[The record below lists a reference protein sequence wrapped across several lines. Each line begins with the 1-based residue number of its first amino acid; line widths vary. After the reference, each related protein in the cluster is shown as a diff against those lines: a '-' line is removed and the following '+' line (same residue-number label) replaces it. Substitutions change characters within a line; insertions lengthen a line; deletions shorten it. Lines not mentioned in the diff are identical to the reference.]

1 MKTLTLWSTRNLAG
15 ALLLLLATQLS
26 AQDKV
31 RYDAS
36 PGSKVKIE
44 GTSTIHDWTMEGS
57 IIGGTFEIE
66 KEFQSDLSLK
76 SVPCLNGKGCPAVKA
91 SITVRTLKSGKE
103 TMDGIMQDAMK
114 AKEHPRI
121 EYKLTAMKPKGDVP
135 ASGTPVK
142 FDAKGDL
149 SIAGVTKPIDLE
161 VTMERL
167 EGNKIRF
174 KGATPDIKSPTAM
187 KMTDYGIKPPAPS
200 LALGLIKTGDEI
212 KVSFEWMLALKQD
225 AAK

>member
-1 MKTLTLWSTRNLAG
+1 MKTLTLWSTRNLVG
-15 ALLLLLATQLS
+15 TLLLLLATQLS

-57 IIGGTFEIE
+57 IIGGSFELE
-66 KEFQSDLSLK
+66 KEFQGDPSLK
-76 SVPCLNGKGCPAVKA
+76 SVPSLNGKGSPTVKA

-142 FDAKGDL
+142 FDTKGDL
-149 SIAGVTKPIDLE
+149 SIAGVTKSIDLE
-161 VTMERL
+161 VTLERV
-167 EGNKIRF
+167 EGNKIKF
-174 KGATPDIKSPTAM
+174 KGATPDLKDPTAM
-187 KMTDYGIKPPAPS
+187 KMTDYGIKPPQ
-200 LALGLIKTGDEI
+200 LTLLGVGIKTGDEI
-212 KVSFEWMLALKQD
+212 KVSFEWVLALKQE